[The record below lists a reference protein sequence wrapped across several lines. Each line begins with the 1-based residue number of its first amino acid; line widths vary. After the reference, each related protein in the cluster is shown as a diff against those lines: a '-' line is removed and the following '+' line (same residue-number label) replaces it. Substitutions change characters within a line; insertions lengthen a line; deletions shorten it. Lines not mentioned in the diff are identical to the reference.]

1 MDSHTLE
8 DTISKIRFITTKP
21 TGEECGELCDSAE
34 ADMDIGNTNDFEVT
48 IAVSDYDTERMG
60 YRCRI
65 FAPGTEYGGIIGDIE
80 SISGTR
86 KVALRGR
93 TWRGMLQYKVVEPP
107 AGQDHLVLSGE
118 LNTAIRTLIGDRFGD
133 LMVIPE
139 VDTGITIKSWQ
150 VDRYVT
156 LYDAL
161 QKLVSNYG
169 CRLQIQYAQP
179 EGLEYGYVTVRAV
192 PIVDYS
198 EQLEYS
204 QEEGI
209 YVTVRDCRNGVNHLV
224 CVGEGEKQDRVV
236 LHLYVQKDGT
246 IGKTQYYKG
255 LEEIEA
261 VYDYSGADK
270 EKLEEDG
277 RKKLKE
283 LQNYKKCTMTV
294 DDIDL
299 ELGDIVS
306 GYDAITDTQVIK
318 PVVQKIL
325 KMQNGNITID
335 YSVKGDE

>member
-179 EGLEYGYVTVRAV
+179 EGLEYGYVTVQAV

-236 LHLYVQKDGT
+236 LHLYVQKNGT
-246 IGKTQYYKG
+246 IGKNSTTP
-255 LEEIEA
+255 
-261 VYDYSGADK
+261 D
-270 EKLEEDG
+270 
-277 RKKLKE
+277 
-283 LQNYKKCTMTV
+283 
-294 DDIDL
+294 
-299 ELGDIVS
+299 
-306 GYDAITDTQVIK
+306 
-318 PVVQKIL
+318 
-325 KMQNGNITID
+325 
-335 YSVKGDE
+335 